1 MESKKLNE
9 ILELLQENQEDE
21 TKEDIKTIL
30 RSLIGDKTKNIEDL
44 WFEKEFIKKDKD
56 LYDMVLSMID
66 ILFTNL
72 KEQETLDLETI
83 SENMVKIVK
92 SSEYFWIFQQ
102 IRLLFIKLDSF
113 EKPYDNIYWAVNFLG
128 FKKET
133 PFNTKLIESLKDIS
147 LFDKMIES
155 NYSTSILEFN
165 YDNINE
171 AFLSNFNE
179 FIYYTLTNPK
189 DENKINE
196 LIQIL
201 SYSFKEKEE
210 NEIKNNLIVSEI
222 PKGEEEELLPNND
235 ETDITTNS
243 NKDSEK
249 EEEVKDDYENF
260 IKDFKHQEDKKN
272 DLEQTILLY
281 VQRQNRINGIINI
294 REKIRNQIKELKF
307 NLKSQKDL
315 FSYFCYIQE
324 NLININNLKSIIN
337 QMKPPV
343 LSNTRRKFID
353 MFIYWIIK
361 NNKKYILID
370 RDYSPNDSFLDKILN
385 ELKKK
390 PKNTKIEDKMK
401 FIKGLKKQGKS
412 VTKYPL
418 EFKQRNISDLIS
430 YFSFFKKKCS
440 KIIHIGKNSL
450 KYYILPDQINSI
462 SLNIFNEE
470 EEELKGFQYINK
482 NKNKNKN
489 KNSDEIVKKADI
501 DIKYAYDLLFKP
513 NFNYINEDQKVTCE
527 LKSIKN
533 KKNERVDVTSEKIVF
548 FCDNLLTKFEKSN
561 DQVDCKLSKDKFD
574 DYEINY
580 IIKALIEYENKI
592 KAVKNKLSGLAK
604 EDKDYF
610 HKYSKIINEIS
621 EEVDNIAEKE
631 FNTPDKY
638 FIHLGETLKGKPL
651 LIYLQ
656 YKYMKTEKL
665 YDLILYLCDLFS
677 KFIVEEENDIKKS
690 LVNFRNDC
698 ENLNEKM
705 KDKMKMKSGK
715 EIFVEWKKKKGK
727 EYSFNSFDII
737 LQKAMKGITKLKID
751 NDIITDEVTSYWLI
765 DNGLDELVF

>member
-1 MESKKLNE
+1 MESKKLKE
-9 ILELLQENQEDE
+9 ILELLQENEKDE

-30 RSLIGDKTKNIEDL
+30 RSLIGDNAKNTKDL
-44 WFEKEFIKKDKD
+44 WFEKVFIKKDKEF
-56 LYDMVLSMID
+56 YGMVFSMID

-72 KEQETLDLETI
+72 KENKTLDLETI

-92 SSEYFWIFQQ
+92 ASEYFWIFQQ

-113 EKPYDNIYWAVNFLG
+113 EKPFDNIYWAVNFLG
-128 FKKET
+128 FKRET
-133 PFNTKLIESLKDIS
+133 PFNKKLIENLKDIS
-147 LFDKMIES
+147 LFDKIIES
-155 NYSTSILEFN
+155 NYSRSILEFN

-171 AFLSNFNE
+171 KFLSNFNE
-179 FIYYTLTNPK
+179 FICYILTNPK
-189 DENKINE
+189 DENKISE

-201 SYSFKEKEE
+201 SYNADEKEE
-210 NEIKNNLIVSEI
+210 NAIKNNLIYPEI
-222 PKGEEEELLPNND
+222 PKEEKEEELLPNND

-249 EEEVKDDYENF
+249 EEEVMDDYEDF
-260 IKDFKHQEDKKN
+260 IKDFKPQENKKD

-281 VQRQNRINGIINI
+281 VQRQNRINGIIGI
-294 REKIRNQIKELKF
+294 REKIKNQIKELKF

-315 FSYFCYIQE
+315 LSYFCYIQD
-324 NLININNLKSIIN
+324 NLISINNLKSIIN

-370 RDYSPNDSFLDKILN
+370 RDYSPNDSYLDKILN

-390 PKNTKIEDKMK
+390 PKNTKIEDKIK
-401 FIKGLKKQGKS
+401 FINGLKKQGKS

-440 KIIHIGKNSL
+440 QIIHIGKDSL
-450 KYYILPDQINSI
+450 KNYILPDQINSI
-462 SLNIFNEE
+462 SPNIFNEE
-470 EEELKGFQYINK
+470 EEGLKDFKYISK
-482 NKNKNKN
+482 NKNKS
-489 KNSDEIVKKADI
+489 SDEIVKKADI

-513 NFNYINEDQKVTCE
+513 NFNYINEDQKVTSE

-533 KKNERVDVTSEKIVF
+533 KKNERVDETSEKIVF
-548 FCDNLLTKFEKSN
+548 FCDNLLKKIEKNN
-561 DQVDCKLSKDKFD
+561 DQIDCTLSKDKFD

-580 IIKALIEYENKI
+580 IIKALVEHENKI
-592 KAVKNKLSGLAK
+592 KTAKNKLSGLTK
-604 EDKDYF
+604 DDMDYF

-631 FNTPDKY
+631 FYTPDKY
-638 FIHLGETLKGKPL
+638 FIDLGETLKGKPL

-656 YKYMKTEKL
+656 YKYMKVEEL

-677 KFIVEEENDIKKS
+677 KFIMEEENDIKKS
-690 LVNFRNDC
+690 LLNFRIEC
-698 ENLNEKM
+698 ENLNKKM

-715 EIFVEWKKKKGK
+715 EIFIEWKKKKGK
-727 EYSFNSFDII
+727 EYNFNSFDII
-737 LQKAMKGITKLKID
+737 LKKEMKGITKLKID
-751 NDIITDEVTSYWLI
+751 NDIITDEVTSCWLI
-765 DNGLDELVF
+765 ENGLDELVF